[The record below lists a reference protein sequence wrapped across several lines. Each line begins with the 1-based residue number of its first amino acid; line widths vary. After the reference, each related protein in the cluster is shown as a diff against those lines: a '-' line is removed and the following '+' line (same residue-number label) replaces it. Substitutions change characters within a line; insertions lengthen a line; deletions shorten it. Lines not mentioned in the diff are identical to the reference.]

1 MKIGIISGSVRQ
13 GRNSAHV
20 ARWVASSVK
29 DLGLADVDFE
39 VVPLADYQLPAF
51 DSPISPMAATEPFEN
66 PEVARWGRT
75 IASFDAYI
83 LVTPEYNHSVPGA
96 LKNAVDWLGRELHG
110 KPIAFVSYGADGG
123 VRATEHWRQIVANFE
138 MIDIRSSIALG
149 LFTDF
154 DKDGIAPQPRRA
166 AEIATL
172 ANSLVTTTRRWQRDL
187 TSQAA

>member
-83 LVTPEYNHSVPGA
+83 LVTPEYNHSVPGPF
-96 LKNAVDWLGRELHG
+96 KNAFDSLGSEWVG
-110 KPIAFVSYGADGG
+110 KTVAFIGYGFSGG
-123 VRATEHWRQIVANFE
+123 VRAVEAWRLAVANLSMKQLRNQVEISLITDMRDDVFTPADFKE
-138 MIDIRSSIALG
+138 G
-149 LFTDF
+149 LVENLLSEVED
-154 DKDGIAPQPRRA
+154 A
-166 AEIATL
+166 
-172 ANSLVTTTRRWQRDL
+172 V
-187 TSQAA
+187 QA